1 MCSSDWWLFL
11 LSFQGRD
18 SAPSLPHDRHP
29 FGLIWSNFVV
39 VLIEFNTLSIG
50 DQLGCEKVC
59 DCFSSQQQFLSL
71 RLSTRVDLLEVKVST
86 MTFKVGLITKL
97 WLCTELKIPRRL
109 SNQFPKIEKLGEP
122 QLLVLEIWRTT
133 LQVLAQSMKKKGEV
147 KHYIIKYID

>member
-1 MCSSDWWLFL
+1 MCVPVIDDCFYCR
-11 LSFQGRD
+11 FKEGTG
-18 SAPSLPHDRHP
+18 APSLPHDRHP

-50 DQLGCEKVC
+50 DQLGYEKVC

-97 WLCTELKIPRRL
+97 
-109 SNQFPKIEKLGEP
+109 
-122 QLLVLEIWRTT
+122 
-133 LQVLAQSMKKKGEV
+133 
-147 KHYIIKYID
+147 